1 MSEEQPVAEEEEL
14 TEEESGG
21 AVGRL
26 RRLGRKL
33 IERKELAD
41 DTRELLGAMLETS
54 DRAKTEVV
62 KMVAREV
69 RTYLQEL
76 RVMDDLK
83 DIMTS
88 HSLEL
93 RMSMNLKPLAETLGA
108 DAPTTPVDDEETV
121 DSADTAPKTTE
132 ESGVMA
138 AENVA

>member
-1 MSEEQPVAEEEEL
+1 MAEEQPPRDDEDAERADVSEEEA
-14 TEEESGG
+14 SG

-33 IERKELAD
+33 MERKELAD

-93 RMSMNLKPLAETLGA
+93 RMSMNLKPLVEGLEEGEASV
-108 DAPTTPVDDEETV
+108 PVEDEETV
-121 DSADTAPKTTE
+121 DVADEHPSTTE
-132 ESGVMA
+132 EA
-138 AENVA
+138 I

>member
-1 MSEEQPVAEEEEL
+1 MAEEQPPREDEDAERSDVSEEEA
-14 TEEESGG
+14 SG

-93 RMSMNLKPLAETLGA
+93 RMSMNLKPLVEGLEEEASV
-108 DAPTTPVDDEETV
+108 PVEEEETV
-121 DSADTAPKTTE
+121 DVADEHPNTTE
-132 ESGVMA
+132 EA
-138 AENVA
+138 I

>member
-1 MSEEQPVAEEEEL
+1 M
-14 TEEESGG
+14 TEEEPALDGEDLSEEESSG

-93 RMSMNLKPLAETLGA
+93 RMSMNLKPLAETLGSE
-108 DAPTTPVDDEETV
+108 DASATVEDEETV
-121 DSADTAPKTTE
+121 ESIEETPNTTE
-132 ESGVMA
+132 EARVQVDESNA
-138 AENVA
+138 

>member
-1 MSEEQPVAEEEEL
+1 MSDEQPAGDAQTENPETSEEDA
-14 TEEESGG
+14 GG

-88 HSLEL
+88 HSLEF
-93 RMSMNLKPLAETLGA
+93 RVSMNLKPLAETLGSQGSA
-108 DAPTTPVDDEETV
+108 GLEEEETV
-121 DSADTAPKTTE
+121 DAAEDLPRTTE
-132 ESGVMA
+132 EAV
-138 AENVA
+138 

>member
-1 MSEEQPVAEEEEL
+1 MSGNEAEDVT
-14 TEEESGG
+14 TEEPVELGEEG
-21 AVGRL
+21 EENAGTVGRL
-26 RRLGRKL
+26 RRLGRRL
-33 IERKELAD
+33 IERKDLAD
-41 DTRELLGAMLETS
+41 DTREILGAMLETS

-93 RMSMNLKPLAETLGA
+93 NVSMNLKPLA
-108 DAPTTPVDDEETV
+108 DAMEKPSTDEEDLESDETS
-121 DSADTAPKTTE
+121 DAADDVPETTE
-132 ESGVMA
+132 EAS
-138 AENVA
+138 